1 MATSPP
7 QINLDRISL
16 TELHLRTLEVA
27 LYQMAD
33 AINRLKKAGAV
44 YTKGERRAIQLK
56 PPQGGVR

>member
-7 QINLDRISL
+7 QIALDRISL
-16 TELHLRTLEVA
+16 TDLHLRTLEIA

-44 YTKGERRAIQLK
+44 YTKGDASKIELE
-56 PPQGGVR
+56 PPQGGA